1 MENNNERFD
10 NTSSDDKNENIDIQ
24 KDNAQ
29 QSFVE
34 GETFVM
40 MTNTEAD
47 KEEKEESYVMGDKEN
62 SNGGASM
69 YNHYN
74 YNPNNENTYKNYAE
88 SQQKPKKRSG
98 RFKKIIAYILV
109 GLICTTLGG
118 AASVAATLYV
128 LPKTEMFKETELY
141 KTIAGDI
148 SNTSPVYQ
156 YQPAS
161 FASEKDALTVA
172 EVARKVGPAV
182 VAVTTKS
189 KGAVDFFGR
198 SGVQQGVGSGMI
210 INEEGYILTNY
221 HVVQGAQEVK
231 VILSTGKEV
240 NAKIVNYDADYDVA
254 VVKITDSIKVPAVVE
269 LGESKS
275 LQVGEGVVAIGN
287 PLGKEFLGSVTTGVV
302 SALNR
307 NISSENKE
315 LSYIQTDA
323 AINSGNSG
331 GPLINTRGQVIGINT
346 AKIKDSGVEGL
357 GFAIPIDAVKD
368 KIQDLS
374 RPILMIGIAGREVT
388 EADSKQYNIPV
399 GVYIQEVVEYGPAE
413 KAGIKPGDIIVKVD
427 GEKVKTF
434 TEINRIKNKHKA
446 GDTIKIVVNRDGKE
460 RELELKLTEQ

>member
-1 MENNNERFD
+1 MENNNERID
-10 NTSSDDKNENIDIQ
+10 NNSENKNTNEYTDTDNI
-24 KDNAQ
+24 Q

-40 MTNTEAD
+40 INDNEGN
-47 KEEKEESYVMGDKEN
+47 KEEKEESYVMGDTSNN
-62 SNGGASM
+62 SGGASM

-74 YNPNNENTYKNYAE
+74 YNPNSEDTYKNYTQT
-88 SQQKPKKRSG
+88 QQKPKKKSG
-98 RFKKIIAYILV
+98 KFKRVLSYILV
-109 GLICTTLGG
+109 GLVCTTIGG
-118 AASVAATLYV
+118 AASAAATLYV
-128 LPKTEMFKETELY
+128 LPKTAMFKNTELY
-141 KTIAGDI
+141 KSIAGDI
-148 SNTSPVYQ
+148 NNTAPVYQ

-189 KGAVDFFGR
+189 KGASGFFGTP
-198 SGVQQGVGSGMI
+198 GVQQGVGSGMI
-210 INEEGYILTNY
+210 INEEGYVLTNY

-231 VILSTGKEV
+231 VILSTGQEV
-240 NAKIVNYDADYDVA
+240 NAKTINYDADYDVA

-269 LGESKS
+269 LGDSKA

-357 GFAIPIDAVKD
+357 GFAIPVDAVKD

-399 GVYIQEVVEYGPAE
+399 GVFVQEVSEYGPAE
-413 KAGIKPGDIIVKVD
+413 KAGIKPGDIIIKVD
-427 GEKVKTF
+427 GQDVKTF

-446 GDTIKIVVNRDGKE
+446 GDIIKVVVNRDGKE
-460 RELELKLTEQ
+460 KELELKLTEQ